1 MGFGRLRIKYYN
13 MKENNV
19 IQQKS
24 FSFGVTIIGIC
35 KELKDIK
42 KETIIS
48 NQLLRAGTS
57 VGANVEE
64 GLGSKSKKD
73 FYFRFTIAYKEAR
86 ESMYWL
92 KLIDESGLSQKEKV
106 ITIIKD
112 CDEILRILGSILKTL
127 RNNTPNPHNS

>member
-1 MGFGRLRIKYYN
+1 
-13 MKENNV
+13 MKENNI

-24 FSFGVTIIGIC
+24 FRFGVNIIGIC
-35 KELKDIK
+35 KELKDK
-42 KETIIS
+42 NKETVIS
-48 NQLLRAGTS
+48 NQLLRSGTS

-64 GLGSKSKKD
+64 GLGCQSKKD

-92 KLIDESGLSQKEKV
+92 NLVKETGLYQNEKISTV
-106 ITIIKD
+106 LKD

-127 RNNTPNPHNS
+127 RNNPPESS

>member
-1 MGFGRLRIKYYN
+1 
-13 MKENNV
+13 MKENNI
-19 IQQKS
+19 IQEKS
-24 FSFGVTIIGIC
+24 FRFGVNIIGIC
-35 KELKDIK
+35 KELKDNK

-64 GLGSKSKKD
+64 GLGCQSKKD

-92 KLIDESGLSQKEKV
+92 NLIRESGLSQQER
-106 ITIIKD
+106 IISLLND

-127 RNNTPNPHNS
+127 RNKLHGNS